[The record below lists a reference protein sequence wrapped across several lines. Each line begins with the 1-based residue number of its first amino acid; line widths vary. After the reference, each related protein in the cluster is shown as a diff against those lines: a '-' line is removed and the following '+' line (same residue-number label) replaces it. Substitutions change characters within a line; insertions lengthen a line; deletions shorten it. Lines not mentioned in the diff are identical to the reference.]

1 MRAAKSG
8 DVEVMKLLL
17 AAGADP
23 TLTLPND
30 RRR

>member
-8 DVEVMKLLL
+8 DVEVMQLLL

-23 TLTLPND
+23 PLTLPNKSK
-30 RRR
+30 R